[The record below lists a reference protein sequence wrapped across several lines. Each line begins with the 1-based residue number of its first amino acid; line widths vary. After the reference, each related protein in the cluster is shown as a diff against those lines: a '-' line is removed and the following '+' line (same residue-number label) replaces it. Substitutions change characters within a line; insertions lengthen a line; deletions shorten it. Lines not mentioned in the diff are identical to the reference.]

1 MKAASSS
8 AKTRG
13 DSSFPKM
20 LQNVDMFGA
29 PLPSFNLQGADAV
42 KTNIGGCITLLIMII
57 TLLFGLRKIQEMLMR
72 RNPEIM
78 QFVQENA
85 YDVSDKFNTRDEN
98 FMMAFAIE

>member
-8 AKTRG
+8 ARPRS
-13 DSSFPKM
+13 DSSFPKV
-20 LQNVDMFGA
+20 LRKVDIFGA
-29 PLPSFNLQGADAV
+29 PLPSFNLNGAEAV
-42 KTNIGGCITLLIMII
+42 KTNIGGCISLLIITI

-78 QFVQENA
+78 QFVLENA
-85 YDVSDKFNTRDEN
+85 YDVSDKFNTREEN